1 MKINTAGLN
10 LIKKFEGCRLVAYRC
25 PAGVLTIGYGHTG
38 SDVKAGLK
46 ITKAKALELLKK
58 DLERFEKHV
67 SKYMSKY
74 HFNENQFSALVSFA
88 YNIGNIDGLTANGT
102 RTIKQISEK
111 MLAYNK
117 AGGKTLEGLVRR
129 RRAEQDLFNKP
140 VKAIKKKTGKK
151 YKVNT
156 TAGALNVRKGAGVNY
171 STCGL
176 LKRGEIIEITQEKN
190 GWGYIG
196 TGWVCMKYV
205 KAV

>member
-1 MKINTAGLN
+1 M
-10 LIKKFEGCRLVAYRC
+10 
-25 PAGVLTIGYGHTG
+25 
-38 SDVKAGLK
+38 K

-117 AGGKTLEGLVRR
+117 AGGKTLAGLVRR
-129 RRAEQDLFNKP
+129 RRAEQDLVNKP
-140 VKAIKKKTGKK
+140 VKSVKSVKSAKSVKSVKSKGYTV
-151 YKVNT
+151 KV
-156 TAGALNVRKGAGVNY
+156 TASNGLNVRKGPGVQY
-171 STCGL
+171 SVVRV
-176 LKRGEIIEITQEKN
+176 LKRSKKVEVIEEKS
-190 GWGYIG
+190 GWGNIK
-196 TGWVCMKYV
+196 TGWINLKYTAKV
-205 KAV
+205 